1 MNLNNLNLV
10 ELNAFDTIE
19 VNGGELPYTENAI
32 DRNAVNNLI
41 KGVKYTLGALSGLRD
56 GLMSAFN

>member
-19 VNGGELPYTENAI
+19 VNGGELPYTENAVNL
-32 DRNAVNNLI
+32 RNGGARDVVNFF
-41 KGVKYTLGALSGLRD
+41 AGLWN
-56 GLMSAFN
+56 GLTGKD